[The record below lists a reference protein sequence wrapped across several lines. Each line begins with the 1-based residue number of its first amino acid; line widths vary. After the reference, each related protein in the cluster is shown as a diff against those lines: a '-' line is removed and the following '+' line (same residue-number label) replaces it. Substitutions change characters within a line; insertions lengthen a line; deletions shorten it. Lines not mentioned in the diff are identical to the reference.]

1 MNHICHSQL
10 PIFMTILFRV
20 FLLLLS
26 LGGTHFL
33 NAQEDQPL
41 PIAFSRNES
50 SNGIDWIPTLLNANT
65 APINRMSQFNGFA
78 FSWTPRGEQNSK
90 SVYMDGIN
98 WQSNL
103 SGWNSGFSY
112 AGLYKSF
119 RQDGNVVHDELVVSG
134 YGNAGSTQFFS
145 ANAALFRKSFIMGT
159 GFSNSSY
166 IYESH
171 VQYSTGKLK
180 NNWFLNSNLILQ
192 ETPIGML
199 PNGYKQ
205 VRGALISVDKL
216 FNPEQKIGFTF
227 LWDINSQGKVSPSVK
242 EAYALAKQRNYN
254 PNWGW
259 YKGEPVYPNSKFTN
273 APQFSIRHEKK
284 WGEHALLNS
293 SVGIVGGFQKQ
304 STLDWTNSFDPR
316 PDYYRYLP
324 SYAKNASLRQ
334 ELVNYFEQHP
344 SALQVNFDELE
355 KVNQANDQQRS
366 FYILNAQVVEMLLLR
381 ASTRFQYSINEYWKG
396 DIGVELARDRIH
408 YFNRLENLLGGQFF
422 YNYNGWVN
430 DDGIANNFQNDILHP
445 DQKVKAGEQWGANYS
460 LTSMHAKYWLQ
471 IFKAGPI
478 VESSVGFHFAQD
490 IVSRN
495 GYNKNGLFQNASF
508 GESEKSHFPSLGFKG
523 QFVYKISGRY
533 YLRSILFNQWESPN
547 AGAVYL
553 SPSMHAFQSPFLLPA
568 LHQGVDLSLFYRG
581 VNLKIEM
588 SAYWKQVKNSI
599 EKKMFYHDRYNSFVY
614 GIVGQMHSMYQGV
627 EISMETKVWSLIQFE
642 LASTFGKYRISNNP
656 LYDILLVNDLYK
668 VESGLLYIK
677 NMPASTSPE
686 LTHSFSIQYQ
696 PNYNFSLNFSGVYA
710 SNRFMNHDLFR
721 RSNAVKRNA
730 SADQWQEIV
739 APNLLPSQFNLNGYL
754 SKTFFLKSVNHTY
767 SWRSSISAR
776 NILNTLIP
784 VLAFEQSRFD
794 YKYLQTQK
802 YAPKYIYDQ
811 GTTYTLG
818 LQLTI
823 Q

>member
-26 LGGTHFL
+26 LGSTHFL

-65 APINRMSQFNGFA
+65 APINRMSQFNGFV

-119 RQDGNVVHDELVVSG
+119 RQDGYVVHDELVVSG

-445 DQKVKAGEQWGANYS
+445 DQKIKAGEQWGANYS

-614 GIVGQMHSMYQGV
+614 GIVGQMHSMYKGV

>member
-1 MNHICHSQL
+1 MNHIWPSQL
-10 PIFMTILFRV
+10 PSFMTILLR
-20 FLLLLS
+20 LLLLLFS
-26 LGGTHFL
+26 LGITYVL
-33 NAQEDQPL
+33 NAQDDPL

-50 SNGIDWIPTLLNANT
+50 SNGIDWIPTLLSANT
-65 APINRMSQFNGFA
+65 APINRMSQFNGFV
-78 FSWTPRGEQNSK
+78 FSWTLRGEQNSK
-90 SVYMDGIN
+90 SVFMDGIN

-119 RQDGNVVHDELVVSG
+119 RQDGNVLHDELTSSV
-134 YGNAGSTQFFS
+134 YGNAGSTQFFNS
-145 ANAALFRKSFIMGT
+145 NAALFRKAFIIGT
-159 GFSNSSY
+159 VFSNSSY
-166 IYESH
+166 IHESH

-180 NNWFLNSNLILQ
+180 HNWFLNSNLIMQ

-205 VRGALISVDKL
+205 VRGALISVDKF
-216 FNPEQKIGFTF
+216 FNTGQKIGFTF
-227 LWDINSQGKVSPSVK
+227 LLDINSQGKISPSVK
-242 EAYALAKQRNYN
+242 EAYELAKQRNYN
-254 PNWGW
+254 PSWGW
-259 YKGEPVYPNSKFTN
+259 YKGKPIYPNSKYTS

-284 WGEHALLNS
+284 WGEQALLNS
-293 SVGIVGGFQKQ
+293 AVGIVTGFQKQ
-304 STLDWTNSFDPR
+304 SSLDWTNSFDPR

-324 SYAKNASLRQ
+324 SYAKDASLRQ
-334 ELVNYFEQHP
+334 QLVNYFDQHP
-344 SALQVNFDELE
+344 QALQVNFDELE
-355 KVNQANDQQRS
+355 KVNQANEQRRS
-366 FYILNAQVVEMLLLR
+366 FYIMNAQVAELLLLR
-381 ASTRFQYSINEYWKG
+381 ASTRFQYFINEYWKA
-396 DIGVELARDRIH
+396 DIGLELARDRIH
-408 YFNRLENLLGGQFF
+408 YFNRIENLLGGTFF

-430 DDGIANNFQNDILHP
+430 DDGVANNFQNDIVHP
-445 DQKVKAGEQWGANYS
+445 DQKIKAGEQWGARYS
-460 LTSMHAKYWLQ
+460 LTSIQAKYWLQ

-495 GYNKNGLFQNASF
+495 GFNKNGLFQNASF
-508 GESEKSHFPSLGFKG
+508 GTSKSSQFPSLGFKG

-533 YLRSILFNQWESPN
+533 YLRSILFNYWESPN
-547 AGAVYL
+547 AGAIYL
-553 SPSMHAFQSPFLLPA
+553 SPSMHAFQSPFLLPE
-568 LHQGVDLSLFYRG
+568 LHRGVDLSLFYRG

-588 SAYWKQVKNSI
+588 SAYWKQVKNSV
-599 EKKMFYHDRYNSFVY
+599 EKKMFYHDNYNSFVY
-614 GIVGQMHSMYQGV
+614 GIVGQMHSVYKGL
-627 EISMETKVWSLIQFE
+627 EISMETKIWSLVQLE
-642 LASTFGKYRISNNP
+642 LASTWGKYRISNNP

-696 PNYNFSLNFSGVYA
+696 PNYNFSLSLSGVYA

-721 RSNAVKRNA
+721 RSNAVERNA
-730 SADQWQEIV
+730 SAYQWREIT
-739 APNLLPSQFNLNGYL
+739 APNLLANQFNLNGYL
-754 SKTFFLKSVNHTY
+754 SKTFFLKSLNHTY
-767 SWRSSISAR
+767 LWRTSISAR

-794 YKYLQTQK
+794 YKHFNTQK

-811 GTTYTLG
+811 GTTYSLG